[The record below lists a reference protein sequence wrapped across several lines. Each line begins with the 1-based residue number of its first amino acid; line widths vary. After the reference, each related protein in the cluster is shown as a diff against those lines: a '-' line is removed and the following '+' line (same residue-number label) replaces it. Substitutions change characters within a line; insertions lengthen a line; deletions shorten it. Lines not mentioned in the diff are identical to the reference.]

1 MLLDQHCW
9 AVWVEK
15 VWTPMDVSFA
25 EVAGLPWG
33 EGVGIWE
40 EGMPRGETELP
51 EELFCP
57 LMIVCL

>member
-1 MLLDQHCW
+1 MG
-9 AVWVEK
+9 
-15 VWTPMDVSFA
+15 VSLA

-33 EGVGIWE
+33 EGVWIWE
-40 EGMPRGETELP
+40 EGMPRVETELP